1 MFFTLIRLQYLKSV
15 RSTSFAKSA
24 LATGFLVFI
33 ALLLLSYVFLAGL
46 FLGRIID
53 MFAEGKEPIAFLNSF
68 LIYFFLGEFMYR
80 YFVQKLPVVDLESLL
95 HLPIGKKKIV
105 SVLLLRSFLSP
116 LNVIAL
122 LLFLPF
128 GVEAVQEEYG
138 VIGLVSWLGTLLCLS
153 WSLHCLHPKRKK

>member
-1 MFFTLIRLQYLKSV
+1 MFFTLMRLQYLKSV

-53 MFAEGKEPIAFLNSF
+53 EFVEGQDPISFLNSV
-68 LIYFFLGEFMYR
+68 LIYFFLFEFMYR

-105 SVLLLRSFLSP
+105 CVLLLRSFLSP

-128 GVEAVQEEYG
+128 GCGGGAG
-138 VIGLVSWLGTLLCLS
+138 RIWGAGTGILVGHLVVLELDFALVYA
-153 WSLHCLHPKRKK
+153 LV